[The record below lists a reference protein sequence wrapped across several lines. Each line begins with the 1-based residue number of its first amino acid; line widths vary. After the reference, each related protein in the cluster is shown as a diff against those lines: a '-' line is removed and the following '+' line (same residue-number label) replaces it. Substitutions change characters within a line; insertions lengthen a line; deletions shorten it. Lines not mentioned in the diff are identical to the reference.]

1 MRWVEVYRL
10 PRIPY
15 LRLRV
20 TLRAQAPARLPAY
33 KGSLLRGAFGHALR
47 RAVCAMGRGHE
58 CSSCPLRRACLYTK
72 LFETFIED
80 EPPPMLRGLPT
91 SPRPYVFEPTTTE
104 REFAPGN
111 LLRFDLLLFGQ
122 AIELQ
127 ALAVL
132 ATERMARS
140 GLGRD
145 RHPFAL
151 DRVEA
156 LAPDDSWSTVFAHG
170 KSLSRGSLPASPTLP
185 EAFAA
190 ERVTLRF
197 LTPTRLPHKGQLV
210 TPTAFRPFAFLMLRR
225 VLEMAHFHVPGADV
239 DWTFRPL
246 LQQADAVR
254 VIGSDL
260 HWQPLSRWSNRQN
273 RHVAQDGFVGD
284 LTLEGELTPFVPLLR
299 RAEILHVGKGATFGL
314 GQVVAV
320 FDN

>member
-1 MRWVEVYRL
+1 L
-10 PRIPY
+10 PSIPY
-15 LRLRV
+15 LRLRI
-20 TLRAQAPARLPAY
+20 TLRALAPARLPSY
-33 KGSLLRGAFGHALR
+33 KGSLLRGAFGHTLR
-47 RAVCAMGRGHE
+47 RAVCAMGPGHE

-104 REFAPGN
+104 RDFASGDP
-111 LLRFDLLLFGQ
+111 LRFDLLLFGQ

-156 LAPDDSWSTVFAHG
+156 LAPDDAWTTVFVHG
-170 KSLSRGSLPASPTLP
+170 KSLVRGALPESSTLP
-185 EAFAA
+185 EDLAA
-190 ERVTLRF
+190 HRVTLRF
-197 LTPTRLPHKGQLV
+197 LTSTRLPRNGRLV
-210 TPTAFRPFAFLMLRR
+210 TPTSFRPLAFLMLRR

-254 VIGSDL
+254 IVGSAL
-260 HWQPLSRWSNRQN
+260 HWQPLRRWSNRQD

-284 LTLEGELTPFVPLLR
+284 LTLEGELAPFVPLLR

-314 GQVVAV
+314 GHVVPI